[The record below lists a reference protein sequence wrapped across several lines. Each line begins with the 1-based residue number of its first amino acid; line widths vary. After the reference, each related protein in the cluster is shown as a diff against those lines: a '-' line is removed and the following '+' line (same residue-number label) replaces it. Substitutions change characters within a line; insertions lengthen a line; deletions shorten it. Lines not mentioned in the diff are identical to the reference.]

1 MTTKLRIKNL
11 ISFSLFSSS
20 LFLTYV
26 FGELFYNSIDGTDFY
41 RYFQYIEYF
50 NGTKNS
56 PTREQGLLYFWYISN
71 FIEMSQNY
79 YLPDK
84 WEFIYSSAIQLG
96 NFILY
101 VIGLIGFYFWLVGK
115 NISKNLIFLS
125 FTVLNFFPP
134 LFGGRLIMKPEI
146 LAFCLLP
153 WILFGIENYL
163 KYKNKYSLYF
173 VSLLISVLLTSKG
186 TIALLVGI
194 AISYLYFE
202 DLKKINFK
210 DLYFPISIC
219 LTLST
224 LMFFENSNINQT
236 NIFTHKELEQYLFR
250 APISFLY
257 TINLSELF
265 KNPFRNTHANSLIGI
280 TLIDLFGDYFNRY
293 WDHNRSIFSQNRIVF
308 FEFLPHPRRNI
319 SLLFSTFFIA
329 FSLFFSKSIDTKK
342 YKKLYI
348 IGFVTLALTSL
359 GLFGLHF
366 NPQKGDTVKT
376 HYYFFLLSIS
386 FLFIIIDFLKDKIY
400 TVQLLVI
407 SIIISASL
415 FIFGFP
421 KNYNI
426 ELQSQIA
433 EKITTTV
440 SCKVSKSYF
449 GQYLA
454 EEPNCLTREIATC
467 GFFKNYNKAEEHP
480 DGYLIFQ
487 NDDFFSPLNLTDRS
501 GYSVTVNGY
510 AECLNYVEGGY
521 FRKLNIF
528 NEDRTPFINNLVMI
542 FSLVSIFGLSIQPKR
557 KKSV

>member
-1 MTTKLRIKNL
+1 MLKTLRIKNI
-11 ISFSLFSSS
+11 ISFSLFFSS

-153 WILFGIENYL
+153 WILFGIDNYL
-163 KYKNKYSLYF
+163 KYKNKYNLYF
-173 VSLLISVLLTSKG
+173 VSLFISVLLTSKG

-194 AISYLYFE
+194 AIFYLYFE
-202 DLKKINFK
+202 DLKKVNFK

-236 NIFTHKELEQYLFR
+236 NIFQ
-250 APISFLY
+250 I
-257 TINLSELF
+257 
-265 KNPFRNTHANSLIGI
+265 
-280 TLIDLFGDYFNRY
+280 
-293 WDHNRSIFSQNRIVF
+293 
-308 FEFLPHPRRNI
+308 
-319 SLLFSTFFIA
+319 
-329 FSLFFSKSIDTKK
+329 
-342 YKKLYI
+342 
-348 IGFVTLALTSL
+348 LT
-359 GLFGLHF
+359 
-366 NPQKGDTVKT
+366 
-376 HYYFFLLSIS
+376 
-386 FLFIIIDFLKDKIY
+386 
-400 TVQLLVI
+400 
-407 SIIISASL
+407 
-415 FIFGFP
+415 
-421 KNYNI
+421 
-426 ELQSQIA
+426 
-433 EKITTTV
+433 
-440 SCKVSKSYF
+440 
-449 GQYLA
+449 
-454 EEPNCLTREIATC
+454 
-467 GFFKNYNKAEEHP
+467 
-480 DGYLIFQ
+480 
-487 NDDFFSPLNLTDRS
+487 
-501 GYSVTVNGY
+501 
-510 AECLNYVEGGY
+510 
-521 FRKLNIF
+521 
-528 NEDRTPFINNLVMI
+528 
-542 FSLVSIFGLSIQPKR
+542 
-557 KKSV
+557 

>member
-1 MTTKLRIKNL
+1 MLKTFRIKNI

-20 LFLTYV
+20 LFLTYI

-153 WILFGIENYL
+153 WILFGIDNYL
-163 KYKNKYSLYF
+163 KYKNKYNLYF
-173 VSLLISVLLTSKG
+173 VSLFISVLLTSKG
-186 TIALLVGI
+186 TIALLVSI
-194 AISYLYFE
+194 AIFYLYFE

-210 DLYFPISIC
+210 DLYFPISVC

-265 KNPFRNTHANSLIGI
+265 QNPFRNTHANSLIGI
-280 TLIDLFGDYFNRY
+280 TLIDIFGDYFNRY
-293 WDHNRSIFSQNRIVF
+293 WDHNRSLFSQNRIVF

-329 FSLFFSKSIDTKK
+329 FSLFISKSIDTKK

-366 NPQKGDTVKT
+366 NPLKGDTVKT

-386 FLFIIIDFLKDKIY
+386 FLFVIIDFLKDKIY

-487 NDDFFSPLNLTDRS
+487 NDDFFTPLNLTDRS

-557 KKSV
+557 KKRV

>member
-1 MTTKLRIKNL
+1 MLKTLRIKNI
-11 ISFSLFSSS
+11 ISFSLFFSS

-153 WILFGIENYL
+153 WILFGIDNYL
-163 KYKNKYSLYF
+163 KYKNKYNLYF
-173 VSLLISVLLTSKG
+173 VSLFISVLLTSKG

-194 AISYLYFE
+194 AIFYLYFE
-202 DLKKINFK
+202 DLKKVNFK

-236 NIFTHKELEQYLFR
+236 NIFTHKELEQYLFK

-257 TINLSELF
+257 TINLSELL

-280 TLIDLFGDYFNRY
+280 TLVDLFGDYFNRY

-308 FEFLPHPRRNI
+308 FQFLPHPRRNI
-319 SLLFSTFFIA
+319 SLLLSTFFIA

-366 NPQKGDTVKT
+366 NPLKGDTVKT

-386 FLFIIIDFLKDKIY
+386 FLFVIIDFLKDKIY

-487 NDDFFSPLNLTDRS
+487 NDDFFTTLNLTDRS

-542 FSLVSIFGLSIQPKR
+542 FSLVSILGLGIQPKR
-557 KKSV
+557 KKMV

>member
-1 MTTKLRIKNL
+1 MLKTLRIKNI
-11 ISFSLFSSS
+11 ISFSLFFSS

-153 WILFGIENYL
+153 WILFGIDNYL
-163 KYKNKYSLYF
+163 KYKNKYNLYF
-173 VSLLISVLLTSKG
+173 VSLFISVLLTSKG

-194 AISYLYFE
+194 AIFYLYFE
-202 DLKKINFK
+202 DLKKVNFK

-236 NIFTHKELEQYLFR
+236 NIFTHKELEQYLFK

-257 TINLSELF
+257 TINLSELL

-308 FEFLPHPRRNI
+308 FQFLPHPRRNI
-319 SLLFSTFFIA
+319 SLLLSTFFIA

-366 NPQKGDTVKT
+366 NPLKGDTVKT

-386 FLFIIIDFLKDKIY
+386 FLFVIIDFLKDKIY

-487 NDDFFSPLNLTDRS
+487 NDDFFTPLNLTDRS

-542 FSLVSIFGLSIQPKR
+542 FSLVSILGLGIQPKR
-557 KKSV
+557 KKMV

>member
-1 MTTKLRIKNL
+1 MLKTFRIKNL
-11 ISFSLFSSS
+11 ISFSLFSTS
-20 LFLTYV
+20 LILTYI

-50 NGTKNS
+50 NGTKDS

-71 FIEMSQNY
+71 FIEISQNY

-101 VIGLIGFYFWLVGK
+101 MIGLTGFYFWLVGK

-146 LAFCLLP
+146 LAFCFFP
-153 WILFGIENYL
+153 WILFGIDNYL
-163 KYKNKYSLYF
+163 KYENKYNLYF
-173 VSLLISVLLTSKG
+173 ISFLLSVLLTSKG
-186 TIALLVGI
+186 TIALLVVI
-194 AISYLYFE
+194 AIFYLYFE

-210 DLYFPISIC
+210 DLYSPISIC
-219 LTLST
+219 LTLSAI
-224 LMFFENSNINQT
+224 MFFENSNINQT

-250 APISFLY
+250 APLSFLY
-257 TINLSELF
+257 TINLSDLF
-265 KNPFRNTHANSLIGI
+265 QNPFRNTHANSIIGI

-293 WDHNRSIFSQNRIVF
+293 WDHNRSIFSQNRIGF

-319 SLLFSTFFIA
+319 SLLFSILFIA
-329 FSLFFSKSIDTKK
+329 FSIFFSSSTDTKK

-366 NPQKGDTVKT
+366 NPLKGDTVKT
-376 HYYFFLLSIS
+376 HYYFYLLSIS
-386 FLFIIIDFLKDKIY
+386 FVFVILDFLKDKIY
-400 TVQLLVI
+400 VVQLLII
-407 SIIISASL
+407 SVIISASL

-440 SCKVSKSYF
+440 SCEVSKNYF
-449 GQYLA
+449 NQYLA
-454 EEPNCLTREIATC
+454 EEPNCLTRKIATC
-467 GFFKNYNKAEEHP
+467 GFVEDYNKAVEHP

-487 NDDFFSPLNLTDRS
+487 NDEFFTPLNLIDRS
-501 GYSVTVNGY
+501 GYSVTGNGY

-542 FSLVSIFGLSIQPKR
+542 FSLVSVFGLRIQSKR
-557 KKSV
+557 KKSI

>member
-487 NDDFFSPLNLTDRS
+487 NDDFFTPLNLTDRS

>member
-1 MTTKLRIKNL
+1 
-11 ISFSLFSSS
+11 
-20 LFLTYV
+20 
-26 FGELFYNSIDGTDFY
+26 
-41 RYFQYIEYF
+41 
-50 NGTKNS
+50 
-56 PTREQGLLYFWYISN
+56 
-71 FIEMSQNY
+71 
-79 YLPDK
+79 
-84 WEFIYSSAIQLG
+84 
-96 NFILY
+96 
-101 VIGLIGFYFWLVGK
+101 
-115 NISKNLIFLS
+115 
-125 FTVLNFFPP
+125 
-134 LFGGRLIMKPEI
+134 
-146 LAFCLLP
+146 
-153 WILFGIENYL
+153 
-163 KYKNKYSLYF
+163 
-173 VSLLISVLLTSKG
+173 
-186 TIALLVGI
+186 
-194 AISYLYFE
+194 
-202 DLKKINFK
+202 
-210 DLYFPISIC
+210 
-219 LTLST
+219 
-224 LMFFENSNINQT
+224 MFFENSNINQT

-501 GYSVTVNGY
+501 GY
-510 AECLNYVEGGY
+510 
-521 FRKLNIF
+521 
-528 NEDRTPFINNLVMI
+528 
-542 FSLVSIFGLSIQPKR
+542 
-557 KKSV
+557 

>member
-1 MTTKLRIKNL
+1 MLKTFRIKNI

-20 LFLTYV
+20 LFLTYI

-153 WILFGIENYL
+153 WILFGIDNYL
-163 KYKNKYSLYF
+163 KYKNKYNLYF
-173 VSLLISVLLTSKG
+173 VSLFISVLLTSKG

-194 AISYLYFE
+194 AIFYLYFE

-210 DLYFPISIC
+210 DLYFPISVC

-265 KNPFRNTHANSLIGI
+265 QNPFRNTHSNSLIGI
-280 TLIDLFGDYFNRY
+280 TLIDIFGDYFNRY
-293 WDHNRSIFSQNRIVF
+293 WDHNRSLFSQNRIVF

-329 FSLFFSKSIDTKK
+329 FSLFISKSIDTKK

-366 NPQKGDTVKT
+366 NPLKGDTVKT

-386 FLFIIIDFLKDKIY
+386 FLFVIIDFLKDKIY

-487 NDDFFSPLNLTDRS
+487 NDDFFTPLNLTDRS

-557 KKSV
+557 KKRV

>member
-1 MTTKLRIKNL
+1 MLKTFRIKNI

-20 LFLTYV
+20 LFLTYI

-153 WILFGIENYL
+153 WILFGIDNYL
-163 KYKNKYSLYF
+163 KYKNKYNLYF
-173 VSLLISVLLTSKG
+173 VSLFISVLLTSKG

-194 AISYLYFE
+194 AIFYLYFE

-210 DLYFPISIC
+210 DLYFPISVC

-265 KNPFRNTHANSLIGI
+265 QNPFRNTHSNSLIGI
-280 TLIDLFGDYFNRY
+280 TLIDIFGDYFNRY
-293 WDHNRSIFSQNRIVF
+293 WDHNRSLFSQNRIVF

-329 FSLFFSKSIDTKK
+329 FSLFISKSIDTKK

-366 NPQKGDTVKT
+366 NPLKGDTVKT

-386 FLFIIIDFLKDKIY
+386 FLFVIIDFLKDKIY

-487 NDDFFSPLNLTDRS
+487 NDDFFTPLNLTDRS

>member
-1 MTTKLRIKNL
+1 MLKTFRIKNI

-20 LFLTYV
+20 LFLTYI

-115 NISKNLIFLS
+115 NISKDLIFLS

-153 WILFGIENYL
+153 WILFGIDNYL
-163 KYKNKYSLYF
+163 KYKNKYNLYF
-173 VSLLISVLLTSKG
+173 VSLFISVLLTSKG

-194 AISYLYFE
+194 AIFYLYFE

-210 DLYFPISIC
+210 DLYFPISVC

-265 KNPFRNTHANSLIGI
+265 QNPFRNTHSNSLIGI
-280 TLIDLFGDYFNRY
+280 TLIDIFGDYFNRY
-293 WDHNRSIFSQNRIVF
+293 WDHNRSLFSQNRIVF

-319 SLLFSTFFIA
+319 SLLFSIFFIA
-329 FSLFFSKSIDTKK
+329 FSLFISKSIDTKK

-366 NPQKGDTVKT
+366 NPLKGDTVKT

-386 FLFIIIDFLKDKIY
+386 FLFVIIDFLKDKIY

-487 NDDFFSPLNLTDRS
+487 NDDFFTPLNLTDRS

-557 KKSV
+557 KKRV